1 MLLGLIAAKID
12 VAAAIAGSIV
22 SLVTALTGIV
32 GVFQPPRFPRI
43 GPGVTR
49 GVVIAILA
57 VDSVGSAGWGAWSYY
72 QANRV
77 VDVLSRIHLANS
89 TGVLPD
95 GQAALD
101 VDIAVR
107 RTEIDLVLQA
117 ADTNSGAGSC
127 VPNTRFSLTP
137 RSAGNRGQAITAAP
151 GAPVHLDLPDGTEH
165 LHLDITV
172 MNTRDDRNCAV
183 DLFVTSATLRNG

>member
-12 VAAAIAGSIV
+12 VVAAIVGSFV
-22 SLVTALTGIV
+22 SLLTALTGIV

-57 VDSVGSAGWGAWSYY
+57 VDSAVSAGWGAWSYY
-72 QANRV
+72 QANHE
-77 VDVLSRIHLANS
+77 VDVLSQIHLAGS

-95 GQAALD
+95 GHAELD

-107 RTEIDLVLQA
+107 RTQIDLVLQA

-127 VPNTRFSLTP
+127 VPNTRFSLIP
-137 RSAGNRGQAITAAP
+137 RSAGNRGSAVAVTP
-151 GAPVHLDLPDGTEH
+151 GTPVRLDLPDGTEH
-165 LHLDITV
+165 LHLDVTV
-172 MNTRDDRNCAV
+172 MNTREDRNCAV
-183 DLFVTSATLRNG
+183 DLFVTSAKLRNR